1 MLRIYLVSKFQQGRS
16 SRVGGIVSP
25 QFDLYRN
32 PGTVPTFNDRVN
44 LQSGAVSIVS
54 HSGPDRLRIYPQVP
68 NHHRFEQETEGSQVA
83 PEPLGVSVKSCRC
96 QRGIHQAALGGLSK
110 EGPRAKPCRPRTP
123 SEARRGTL
131 RPNADQVDSHLRRR
145 ERGCAAMLRWIHS
158 GRGIVVG
165 GPPRSDHVMVRRVA
179 VCQHGRSRS
188 SKRLRSPEPSGYS
201 DRWLQASLP
210 GKRPLSSLAESHQV
224 VPRSRRKR
232 RTGLPE
238 MPLPSRAPTRR
249 GTSDASEHG

>member
-32 PGTVPTFNDRVN
+32 PGTVLTFNDRVN

-96 QRGIHQAALGGLSK
+96 QRGIHQVALGGLSN
-110 EGPRAKPCRPRTP
+110 EGPRAKPCRPRRLVLNHEHPPKRVEVRCDRTRIKWILT
-123 SEARRGTL
+123 SGVAREGAL
-131 RPNADQVDSHLRRR
+131 R
-145 ERGCAAMLRWIHS
+145 CF
-158 GRGIVVG
+158 G
-165 GPPRSDHVMVRRVA
+165 G
-179 VCQHGRSRS
+179 
-188 SKRLRSPEPSGYS
+188 YI
-201 DRWLQASLP
+201 P
-210 GKRPLSSLAESHQV
+210 GEGS
-224 VPRSRRKR
+224 
-232 RTGLPE
+232 
-238 MPLPSRAPTRR
+238 
-249 GTSDASEHG
+249 